1 MAIADVMTTR
11 VVQAGP
17 DETVRT
23 AARLMSQAGVG
34 SVAVCEGARLVG
46 ILTERDVLGF
56 VGRGADLDRTLT
68 RDAMTRRLV
77 TAAPDD
83 DILGV
88 ARLMRDRHVR
98 HLPVVEGEN
107 LLGMIGIR
115 DVLSALTEAL
125 WQSRDEAVHET
136 ARDLLSSQS

>member
-136 ARDLLSSQS
+136 ARDLLPSRS

>member
-11 VVQAGP
+11 VVQTGP

-34 SVAVCEGARLVG
+34 SVAVCAGARLVG
-46 ILTERDVLGF
+46 ILTERDVLGLAARS
-56 VGRGADLDRTLT
+56 VDLDRMLV
-68 RDAMTRRLV
+68 RDAMTRRLI
-77 TAAPDD
+77 TASPGD

-88 ARLMRDRHVR
+88 ARLMRDRQVR

-107 LLGMIGIR
+107 LLGMVGIR
-115 DVLSALTEAL
+115 DVLGTLAEAL
-125 WQSRDEAVHET
+125 WRSRDEAVHET
-136 ARDLLSSQS
+136 ARELLSRP